1 MIPFGRLAALVDGLP
16 HIVVLLLCFA
26 LVAAVGAVDLLSGAD
41 VVFSVFYAVPI
52 ALATWV
58 LGRTSGLLF
67 SVAATILWTAGD
79 RYSLDQTWTSG
90 VPWWNAVVRLAF
102 FAMVVSI
109 LAALKQALGEEQRLA
124 RVDALTRLPN
134 VRLFREQADLELRR
148 AQRTGQPLSVAIFD
162 VDDLK
167 EVNDRYGGHAAGDT
181 LLVTVARAWTHT
193 LRSTDLVA
201 RLGGDEFAV
210 LLPDTSSDA
219 ALVALMKG
227 RGAALAAIGE
237 GGWPASLSIGV
248 VTYLGGEADVEGLLR
263 HADALMY
270 EVKSAGKDGVRTAVL
285 GNGAGAPVRPSA
297 SRASRIVST

>member
-1 MIPFGRLAALVDGLP
+1 MTLLGRLAAFVDGLP
-16 HIVVLLLCFA
+16 HVVVLLLCLL
-26 LVAAVGAVDLLSGAD
+26 LVAGVGAVDLITGAD

-67 SVAATILWTAGD
+67 SVAATILWTVGD
-79 RYSLDQTWTSG
+79 RYSLHQTWTSG
-90 VPWWNAVVRLAF
+90 VPWWNAAVRLAF
-102 FAMVVSI
+102 FAMVVLI

-124 RVDALTRLPN
+124 RVDALTRVPN
-134 VRLFREQADLELRR
+134 VRWFREQADLELRR
-148 AQRTGQPLSVAIFD
+148 ARRSGRPLSVAIFD

-167 EVNDRYGGHAAGDT
+167 EVNDCYGHPAGDA
-181 LLVTVARAWTHT
+181 LLVTVARAWTHA
-193 LRSTDLVA
+193 LRDTDLIA

-227 RGAALAAIGE
+227 RGAALVAIGE
-237 GGWPASLSIGV
+237 GGWPASLSIGA
-248 VTYLGGEADVEGLLR
+248 VTYVGGEADLEGLLR

-270 EVKSAGKDGVRTAVL
+270 EVKGAGKDGVRTAVL
-285 GNGAGAPVRPSA
+285 GDGGAPVRRSE
-297 SRASRIVST
+297 SRADRIAPI

>member
-1 MIPFGRLAALVDGLP
+1 MTPLGRLAGAVDELP
-16 HIVVLLLCFA
+16 HAVVLLLCLA
-26 LVAAVGAVDLLSGAD
+26 LVAGVGAIDLLSGAD

-58 LGRTSGLLF
+58 LGRRAGLLF
-67 SVAATILWTAGD
+67 SVVATILWATGD
-79 RYSLDQTWTSG
+79 HYSLDQAWASG
-90 VPWWNAVVRLAF
+90 VPWWNAAVRLAF
-102 FAMVVSI
+102 FATVVLI

-124 RVDALTRLPN
+124 RVDALTRVPN
-134 VRLFREQADLELRR
+134 VRRLREQADLELRR
-148 AQRTGQPLSVAIFD
+148 AQRTGEPLSLAIFD

-167 EVNDRYGGHAAGDT
+167 EVNDRFGHPAGDA
-181 LLVTVARAWTHT
+181 LLVAVARAWTHA
-193 LRSTDLVA
+193 LRSTDLIA

-227 RGAALAAIGE
+227 RGAALIAIGE
-237 GGWPASLSIGV
+237 GGWPASLSIGA
-248 VTYLGGEADVEGLLR
+248 VTYLGGEADLEGLLR

-285 GNGAGAPVRPSA
+285 GDGVATPI
-297 SRASRIVST
+297 RASTAPADRIVPA

>member
-1 MIPFGRLAALVDGLP
+1 MSPIGRLAALVDGLP
-16 HIVVLLLCFA
+16 HLVVLLLCLV
-26 LVAAVGAVDLLSGAD
+26 LVAGVAAIDLLTGAD

-58 LGRTSGLLF
+58 LGRTSGILF
-67 SVAATILWTAGD
+67 SVVATILCTVHD
-79 RYSLDQTWTSG
+79 RFSLDQTWRSG
-90 VPWWNAVVRLAF
+90 VQGWNAAVRLAF
-102 FAMVVSI
+102 FAMVVLI

-124 RVDALTRLPN
+124 RDDALTRVAN
-134 VRLFREQADLELRR
+134 VRRFREQADLELRR

-167 EVNDRYGGHAAGDT
+167 EVNDRYGHPVGDA
-181 LLVTVARAWTHT
+181 LLVTVARAWTHA
-193 LRSTDLVA
+193 LRSTDLIA

-210 LLPDTSSDA
+210 LMPDTSSDA

-227 RGAALAAIGE
+227 RGAALVAIGE
-237 GGWPASLSIGV
+237 RGWPASLSIGA

-263 HADALMY
+263 HADALLY

-285 GNGAGAPVRPSA
+285 GDGAAAPIRPSA
-297 SRASRIVST
+297 TRASRIAPT

>member
-1 MIPFGRLAALVDGLP
+1 MTRFARLTAFVDGLP
-16 HIVVLLLCFA
+16 HVVVLLLCLV
-26 LVAAVGAVDLLSGAD
+26 LVAGVGAVDLLTGAD

-52 ALATWV
+52 AFATWV

-67 SVAATILWTAGD
+67 AVVATILWTVGD
-79 RYSLDQTWTSG
+79 RYSLQQTWTSA
-90 VPWWNAVVRLAF
+90 VPWWNAVVRFAF
-102 FAMVVSI
+102 FAIVVLI

-124 RVDALTRLPN
+124 RVDALTRVPN
-134 VRLFREQADLELRR
+134 VRWFREQADFELRR
-148 AQRTGQPLSVAIFD
+148 AQRSGQPLSVAVFD

-167 EVNDRYGGHAAGDT
+167 EVNDRYGHPAGDA
-181 LLVTVARAWTHT
+181 LLVTVARAWTHA
-193 LRSTDLVA
+193 LRGTDLIA

-210 LLPDTSSDA
+210 LLPDTSSEA

-227 RGAALAAIGE
+227 RGAALVAIGE

-248 VTYLGGEADVEGLLR
+248 VTYLGGEADLEGLLR

-285 GNGAGAPVRPSA
+285 GDGVAPVRPSG
-297 SRASRIVST
+297 SRAGRIAPT